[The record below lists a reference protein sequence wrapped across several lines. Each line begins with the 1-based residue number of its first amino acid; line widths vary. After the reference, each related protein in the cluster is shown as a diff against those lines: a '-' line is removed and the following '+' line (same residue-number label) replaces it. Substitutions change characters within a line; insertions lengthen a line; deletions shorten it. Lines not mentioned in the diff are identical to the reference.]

1 MAVTDIFK
9 YSTCR
14 FDEQTMKPGMHWDEE
29 LGGKTCRSYGLIE
42 KRAGPGLEFRNMKK
56 WTARYQ
62 LFQLPASVKL
72 EYMGQH
78 KKFFKINYTFYYWK
92 QMYFEQTVLF
102 WINKYD
108 NLSNCKQLT
117 GPVFRGKN
125 LSNSILAEFG
135 INKQLL
141 YNILDQFSDQ

>member
-1 MAVTDIFK
+1 MLILWAYRETYESTPHRIVHNTGQEQARAWNFKMWRSGLLDIK
-9 YSTCR
+9 
-14 FDEQTMKPGMHWDEE
+14 
-29 LGGKTCRSYGLIE
+29 
-42 KRAGPGLEFRNMKK
+42 
-56 WTARYQ
+56 